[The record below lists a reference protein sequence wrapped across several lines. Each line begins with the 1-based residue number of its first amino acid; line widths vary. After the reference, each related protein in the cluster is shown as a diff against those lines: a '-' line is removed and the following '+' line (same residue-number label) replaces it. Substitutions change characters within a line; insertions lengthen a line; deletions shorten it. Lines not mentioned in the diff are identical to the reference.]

1 MKRWWGCDS
10 WVRYLHDVLDER
22 GPAGQLV
29 RLLADPL
36 LAVGLLGLLGDSLR
50 TTAFYLIPL

>member
-1 MKRWWGCDS
+1 MSDEKIVGS
-10 WVRYLHDVLDER
+10 YLYLHDVLDER

-36 LAVGLLGLLGDSLR
+36 LAVRFLGLLRDTLR
-50 TTAFYLIPL
+50 TTAFYLIPQ